1 MREAGAV
8 VGLLALHR
16 NGRRVLYRAPAVV
29 LATGG
34 LGQLFLHTTNPR
46 EATADG
52 LAMAARAG
60 ARLVDLEFVQFHPTA
75 LAVQATDAAGT
86 AGAGAAAGAPLP
98 LLTEALRGEG
108 AVLIDDRGVRFMAAV
123 HPDRELAPRDVVA
136 RAIWARLA
144 EGRRVFLDATRAV
157 GERFPERFPTVFALC
172 RQHGLDPRVEPLP
185 VVPAAHYHMGG
196 VAVDAR
202 GRTSLPGLWACGE
215 VAATGAHGANR
226 LASNSLLEALVFG
239 ARVAEDIQG
248 LRDVR
253 DIEAPAV
260 PAAPDLDLAA
270 GGSEVLMARLRR
282 VMWERVGVERDEAGL
297 AAAVA
302 ELAALSRQPGNWVS
316 SPRSASRGPIRP
328 RAVSNPQ
335 FPSP

>member
-1 MREAGAV
+1 M
-8 VGLLALHR
+8 
-16 NGRRVLYRAPAVV
+16 
-29 LATGG
+29 T
-34 LGQLFLHTTNPR
+34 
-46 EATADG
+46 
-52 LAMAARAG
+52 
-60 ARLVDLEFVQFHPTA
+60 
-75 LAVQATDAAGT
+75 
-86 AGAGAAAGAPLP
+86 
-98 LLTEALRGEG
+98 
-108 AVLIDDRGVRFMAAV
+108 AV

-239 ARVAEDIQG
+239 ARVAEDIQS
-248 LRDVR
+248 LQDV
-253 DIEAPAV
+253 EAARAV
-260 PAAPDLDLAA
+260 AVTRPELELSAA
-270 GGSEVLMARLRR
+270 GSEVLVARLRR

-302 ELAALSRQPGNWVS
+302 ELATLSRRPTSELAGTADRVRRPAA
-316 SPRSASRGPIRP
+316 SPLADHGFGAAEARNLLLAGRLLAQAALARRESRGGHYR
-328 RAVSNPQ
+328 VDYPQ
-335 FPSP
+335 ADPAWQRRLFLTVTAAGTARFEAADEGAPGRGAALMETAEPAPALAAAARLA